1 MNKKEFCIALEA
13 LKSYHQNLDK
23 FIDLVGISFI
33 ESDLSTSIS
42 DMQKCLIK
50 AISNYDESIIDD
62 IYWWLYEDV
71 EKVWIVDNETIDV
84 STPEK
89 LYDAIFNLKNNNL

>member
-50 AISNYDESIIDD
+50 AIANYDESIIDD

>member
-1 MNKKEFCIALEA
+1 MSKKEFCIALEA

-33 ESDLSTSIS
+33 ESDLSTSIL